1 MRVTPPTTI
10 GTMPIADKVHRYVNA
25 NYYKTLL
32 TALQAAADEVGC
44 AFALSHRAD
53 EYIPADIREHL
64 AFHLALAREQYLRP
78 TLGPIAHCANAESCM
93 EDGFAMM
100 LLDDIMAAL
109 SALGLNWQIKS
120 VEYYDRTGLHK
131 AQDRRRNGGFPPLSP
146 ASPEASTT
154 ELDLLASALPV
165 TAEELQV

>member
-1 MRVTPPTTI
+1 
-10 GTMPIADKVHRYVNA
+10 
-25 NYYKTLL
+25 
-32 TALQAAADEVGC
+32 
-44 AFALSHRAD
+44 
-53 EYIPADIREHL
+53 
-64 AFHLALAREQYLRP
+64 
-78 TLGPIAHCANAESCM
+78 M